1 MTPVNIGW
9 AELINAILMCGEI
22 WHRKNTEI
30 YMLLRTQQ
38 NLEQLLHYWL
48 VSKKKLQFDI
58 NADKH
63 ALYALK
69 LMGK

>member
-1 MTPVNIGW
+1 MTPVSIGQT
-9 AELINAILMCGEI
+9 ELINAILTCGEI

-38 NLEQLLHYWL
+38 ILEQLLHYWL

-63 ALYALK
+63 ALYVLK

>member
-1 MTPVNIGW
+1 MTPVSIGRT
-9 AELINAILMCGEI
+9 ELINAILTCGEI

-30 YMLLRTQQ
+30 YMLLHTQQ
-38 NLEQLLHYWL
+38 ILHYWL

-63 ALYALK
+63 ALYVLK